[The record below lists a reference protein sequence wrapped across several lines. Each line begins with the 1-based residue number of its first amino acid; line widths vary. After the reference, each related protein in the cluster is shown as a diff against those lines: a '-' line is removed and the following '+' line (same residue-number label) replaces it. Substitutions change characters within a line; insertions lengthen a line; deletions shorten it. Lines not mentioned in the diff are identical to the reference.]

1 MDITKT
7 NVAKKLI
14 SKFAE
19 VDYKVVSAGKL
30 NHGNENFVWTDKDY
44 KDEKGIN
51 IGTTSVSDEVKEKEI
66 SNKQKFLVLILKF
79 REQKSHTIQ

>member
-7 NVAKKLI
+7 NVAKKII

-30 NHGNENFVWTDKDY
+30 TDGDEHFVWTDKDY
-44 KDEKGIN
+44 TDEEGIN
-51 IGTTSVSDEVKEKEI
+51 IGMVQLPEDVK
-66 SNKQKFLVLILKF
+66 
-79 REQKSHTIQ
+79 